1 MPTDPEPG
9 HGPDSRADVRP
20 DSRADARADSR
31 ADARA
36 DMHDLALDA
45 TVEELIRHRLSTAL
59 GGWRG
64 SVETALP
71 TVAFVV
77 LWVWRKDLTLAII
90 ASVAVTLVLAVVR
103 VAQRQS
109 LQYVLSAVFPTAI
122 AAFFALRSGKA
133 EDAFLPGII
142 WNSVMLAV
150 ALVSVALRW
159 PLVGFM
165 VGAGDPRMADDP
177 VGWHRDR
184 GLVRV
189 CQRLTLVLVAIFV
202 VRLVIMVPLYLA
214 SQVALLG
221 VAKVVL
227 GWPLWLAGV
236 AVMGL
241 MLVKGHT
248 PAELDTDDLSPVGE
262 VEESD
267 AASDVEG
274 EPEGPVH
281 SSPRGTL

>member
-1 MPTDPEPG
+1 VPTEPAPG
-9 HGPDSRADVRP
+9 
-20 DSRADARADSR
+20 
-31 ADARA
+31 
-36 DMHDLALDA
+36 A

-64 SVETALP
+64 SAETALP

-77 LWVWRKDLTLAII
+77 LWVWRKDLTAAII
-90 ASVAVTLVLAVVR
+90 ASVAVTVVLAVLRMV
-103 VAQRQS
+103 QRQS

-122 AAFFALRSGKA
+122 AAFFALRSGRA
-133 EDAFLPGII
+133 QDAFLPGII
-142 WNSVMLAV
+142 WNAVMLAV
-150 ALVSVALRW
+150 ATVSVATRW

-189 CQRLTLVLVAIFV
+189 CQRLTLVLVGIFV
-202 VRLVIMVPLYLA
+202 IRLLIMVPLYLA
-214 SQVALLG
+214 GQVALLG

-236 AVMGL
+236 GVMGL

-248 PAELDTDDLSPVGE
+248 PPELVDSDDSPEADTDGAVAS
-262 VEESD
+262 EESTAPD
-267 AASDVEG
+267 KSELRA
-274 EPEGPVH
+274 
-281 SSPRGTL
+281 